1 MKAIKLRLKE
11 LELLN
16 QALDILY
23 SDYVRDDSLGQKG
36 VRYCKRILTLQNK
49 LSDHKQDR
57 LSQHNKKKPRNK
69 R

>member
-1 MKAIKLRLKE
+1 MKAIKLLLKE

-23 SDYVRDDSLGQKG
+23 SDYVRDDLLGQKG
-36 VRYCKRILTLQNK
+36 VRYCKRILTLQDK
-49 LSDHKQDR
+49 LSDHLQNC

-69 R
+69 K

>member
-23 SDYVRDDSLGQKG
+23 SDYVCDDLLGQKG

-49 LSDHKQDR
+49 LSDHEQDR

-69 R
+69 K